1 MMSNELIKG
10 KSEYE
15 SLRQHIAA
23 LREQIALLT
32 AERDE
37 LKFRECP
44 RIQAEYNAKIG
55 YRMLELYRA
64 KARLL
69 QLRRAVEILQAA
81 RNRQEKKDAEEAK
94 REARDAYREYEE
106 KLEEDAKKLHETN
119 EYRKRE
125 AKKDEE
131 WRKRYGDSVGKKTGK
146 DGMPASSS
154 RDIISR
160 HPGDSENDR
169 KGPDP
174 KNGSSGAASGPGNEE
189 GGPASG
195 PGNGEGGGDGTA
207 NADSAKQDPPKFK
220 SREDAL
226 KYYHRKL
233 VKMLHPDANP
243 NQTPEEAALF
253 LDMEKAFQEGD
264 LDKLIE
270 IYDMLM
276 ARDAE
281 LHLSDTPEDIER
293 LREIAQTLEKKKN
306 ELLDE
311 IEAIKTDFPY
321 TAKELLENEE
331 EVEKILQRI
340 KEGLEEIERQYQ
352 ELLVRFN
359 RLKEGKDP
367 NGTE

>member
-15 SLRQHIAA
+15 SLREHIAA

-131 WRKRYGDSVGKKTGK
+131 WRKRYGASGGKKTGA
-146 DGMPASSS
+146 GEMPASSS

-160 HPGDSENDR
+160 HPGGQENGP

-174 KNGSSGAASGPGNEE
+174 ENGSSGAASGPGN
-189 GGPASG
+189 
-195 PGNGEGGGDGTA
+195 GEGGGEGTA

-243 NQTPEEAALF
+243 NQTQEEAALF
-253 LDMEKAFQEGD
+253 LEMEKAFQEGD

-306 ELLDE
+306 ALLDE

>member
-15 SLRQHIAA
+15 SLREHIAA

-131 WRKRYGDSVGKKTGK
+131 WRKRYGASGGKKT
-146 DGMPASSS
+146 
-154 RDIISR
+154 
-160 HPGDSENDR
+160 
-169 KGPDP
+169 
-174 KNGSSGAASGPGNEE
+174 
-189 GGPASG
+189 G

-243 NQTPEEAALF
+243 NQTQEEAALF
-253 LDMEKAFQEGD
+253 LEMEKAFQEGD

-306 ELLDE
+306 ALLDE